1 VDANPGLLGQYV
13 SAFSGRARVLTGIV
27 SLILQAHALG
37 AAGALCMEAN
47 VAPALVPSIWAAL
60 DAGDLPRAEAGY
72 RRLLA
77 VSAPIARYGNPR
89 SLKEAL
95 RALGRDGGSP
105 REPYLPL
112 PEAERADLERSLRE
126 AGL

>member
-1 VDANPGLLGQYV
+1 VPLPLVGSLVEDYPHVEAVLLVDVNPALLGQYV
-13 SAFSGRARVLTGIV
+13 AASAARPRADGVI

-37 AAGALCMEAN
+37 AAGALCTEAN

-60 DAGDLPRAEAGY
+60 EAGDLAGAEAGY

-77 VSAPIARYGNPR
+77 VAAPIARYGNPR

-95 RALGRDGGSP
+95 RAIGRDWGT
-105 REPYLPL
+105 
-112 PEAERADLERSLRE
+112 
-126 AGL
+126 